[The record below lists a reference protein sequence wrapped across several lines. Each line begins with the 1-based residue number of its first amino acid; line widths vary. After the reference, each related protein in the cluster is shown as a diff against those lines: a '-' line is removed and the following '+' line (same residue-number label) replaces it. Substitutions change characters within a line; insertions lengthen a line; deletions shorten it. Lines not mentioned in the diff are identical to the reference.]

1 MSMAETM
8 ETLND
13 IIETSALRF
22 GSKPAF
28 IIKPGFRTKVWSY
41 RDLADMVPRV
51 ASHLAATGLERGDRV
66 LIWGVNRPEYGIA
79 FLAALRL
86 GAILVPLDV
95 NSLPDFAQR
104 IAERVRASAAIVSA
118 QTRERAATLGVPLIE
133 MERLPDLARG
143 LPPLPKADL
152 AGDDLAEVVFT
163 SGTTGDPKGAMLT
176 HTNVLS
182 NALAA
187 RQIFPIGPKQRLLSF
202 LPLSHMFEQ
211 LAGFFTVLVS
221 GASVVYPT
229 SRQPAVVRRTFKDFR
244 VSMVLITPAVVR
256 SLLLAIERRAEQE
269 GKAELFAK
277 LRRLSHRI
285 PFGLRRYLFFTVHR
299 NFGGRFRYIV
309 SGGAAL
315 DPALGEAWRELG
327 LDVLQ
332 GYGTTE
338 CSPAL
343 TFNRIDR
350 NRMGS
355 VGVPIPGVEVRIART
370 EPSEDPALPVRASPQ
385 ERSVLRAERPEID
398 QAGEVVARGPNVFK
412 GYWEN
417 EEATRAVL
425 IDGWY
430 HTGDIGEFDKDGFLW
445 LRGRIKDMIV
455 LADGTNVYPE
465 DIENM
470 LDADERVRAAST
482 PARPAV
488 ATVVGLQ
495 RPGEE
500 VQVHAVFLLRDEE
513 QVRSIVRDAN
523 AKLSGSQ
530 QIRGFTIWP
539 DDEFPTTPTQKV
551 KKRYVVERLLDLQ
564 RAGAAAAR
572 AGDAATRQLSPVG
585 TLVAQ
590 VARVPGDA
598 VHDGARLSDLGL
610 DSLGRVELL
619 GVIEEELG
627 TYIDDAAV
635 DANGTVGDLERIVAA
650 AHDAKRE
657 TGIFG
662 WPLHPLVRTFGLL
675 LQEAFMWPLVTLLYR
690 VKVRGREKLHGL
702 AGPVL
707 FTPNH
712 CLHWDNGIILS
723 SIPLGWR
730 WKLAVAAAAD
740 DIFGN
745 KLNGF
750 FSAVLADAFPL
761 AREGA
766 IRRSLELLG
775 ARLDRKFSVLIY
787 PEGKLTIGGP
797 MQPFKSGTGLI
808 AVEGGTPV
816 VPMKLKVRSMSL
828 ADRFGWP
835 LRGDVEVV
843 FGDALTFA
851 SDTDPGDATRRIEA
865 AVAAL

>member
-355 VGVPIPGVEVRIART
+355 VGVPIPGVEVRIA
-370 EPSEDPALPVRASPQ
+370 PD
-385 ERSVLRAERPEID
+385 
-398 QAGEVVARGPNVFK
+398 GEVVARGPNVFK

-564 RAGAAAAR
+564 RAGASAAR
-572 AGDAATRQLSPVG
+572 PGDAATRQLSPVG

>member
-1 MSMAETM
+1 M

-13 IIETSALRF
+13 ILDRSARRF

-28 IIKPGFRTKVWSY
+28 IIKPGFRTRVWSY
-41 RDLADMVPRV
+41 RDLAEVVPRV
-51 ASHLAATGLERGDRV
+51 ASYLASSGIRRSDRV

-95 NSLPDFAQR
+95 NSLPDFARR

-118 QTRERAATLGVPLIE
+118 QTRERAASLGVPLLD
-133 MERLPDLARG
+133 MERLTDLARG
-143 LPPLPKADL
+143 LPPLPKAEL
-152 AGDDLAEVVFT
+152 SGDDLAEVVFT

-176 HTNVLS
+176 HANVLS

-187 RQIFPIGPKQRLLSF
+187 ERIFPIGPKQRLLSF

-277 LRRLSHRI
+277 LRRWSGRI
-285 PFGLRRYLFFTVHR
+285 PFALRRYLFFTVHR

-355 VGVPIPGVEVRIART
+355 VGVPLPGVEVRVA
-370 EPSEDPALPVRASPQ
+370 ED
-385 ERSVLRAERPEID
+385 
-398 QAGEVVARGPNVFK
+398 GEVIARGPNVFK

-417 EEATRAVL
+417 EDATRAVL
-425 IDGWY
+425 TDGWY
-430 HTGDIGEFDKDGFLW
+430 HTGDVGEFDTDGFLW
-445 LRGRIKDMIV
+445 LRGRKKDMIV

-465 DIENM
+465 DIENT

-482 PARPAV
+482 PTRPVV
-488 ATVVGLQ
+488 ATIVGLE
-495 RPGEE
+495 RPGAGGAPVRAGGATTGDTVMSQE
-500 VQVHAVFLLRDEE
+500 VHVHAVFLLRDEE

-523 AKLSGSQ
+523 AKLLGSQ

-551 KKRYVVERLLDLQ
+551 KKRYVVERLLNME
-564 RAGAAAAR
+564 RVETAR
-572 AGDAATRQLSPVG
+572 AAGGTASRELSPVEA
-585 TLVAQ
+585 LVAQ
-590 VARVPGDA
+590 VAKVPPDGIRGD
-598 VHDGARLSDLGL
+598 ARLSDLGL
-610 DSLGRVELL
+610 DSLGRVDLL

-627 TYIDDAAV
+627 TYIDDAAL
-635 DANGTVGDLERIVAA
+635 DPNATVGDLDRIVAA
-650 AHDAKRE
+650 AHDSKRD

-662 WPLHPLVRTFGLL
+662 WPLHPLVRSFGLL
-675 LQEAFMWPLVTLLYR
+675 LQEAVVWPLVTVLYR

-712 CLHWDNGIILS
+712 CLHWDNGIILTA
-723 SIPLGWR
+723 IPLGWR

-745 KLNGF
+745 RLRGWL
-750 FSAVLADAFPL
+750 SAILADAFPL

-787 PEGKLTIGGP
+787 PEGKLTVGGP

-816 VPMKLKVRSMSL
+816 VPMKLKVNAMSL
-828 ADRFGWP
+828 ADRIGWP
-835 LRGDVEVV
+835 LRGDVEIV
-843 FGDALTFA
+843 FGEPLTFA
-851 SDTDPGDATRRIEA
+851 SGTDPADATRRIEA